1 MDKMGKMTSG
11 TRRSYVSEC
20 TGDIMSYGPCA
31 KTHRPE
37 AEGDPGDPEGLAAW
51 GWG

>member
-1 MDKMGKMTSG
+1 MDRMGKMTSG

-20 TGDIMSYGPCA
+20 TSDIMSDGPCA

-37 AEGDPGDPEGLAAW
+37 AEGHSGDPEGLAA
-51 GWG
+51 